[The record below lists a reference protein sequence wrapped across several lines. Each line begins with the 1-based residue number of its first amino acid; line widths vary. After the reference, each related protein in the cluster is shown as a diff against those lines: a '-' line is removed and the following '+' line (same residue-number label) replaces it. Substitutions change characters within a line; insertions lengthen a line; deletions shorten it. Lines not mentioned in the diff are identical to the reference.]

1 MTENSI
7 SLREKVGRILC
18 EFGNDERIFVLDT
31 DLAKSTTTAEF
42 RSQYPNRF
50 LEMGISEQSA
60 MSVASGLAIE
70 GKIPFYVSFALFT
83 TGTAWTQLRQACY
96 SNLNVKVIGT
106 HPGLDDGPDG
116 ASHHANE
123 DLALTRALPGIT
135 ILTPASVEDLRDSI
149 ALAINTDGPF
159 YIRVAR
165 DTVPVLDIPHT
176 PVKIGKTIVNYDD
189 GNDLAI
195 FYEGTAMKAAFEGY
209 CALKHQGFQCKLI
222 NISCLKPIDV
232 DTLCS
237 VAETVK
243 GVVTVENHSVMA
255 GLGGAVAEVLMNA
268 DISVKFAQVGIQ
280 DVFTESGAIAD
291 LKRKYGIYGENVAEC
306 AKALLK

>member
-1 MTENSI
+1 MTENLI

-60 MSVASGLAIE
+60 MSVASGLVIE
-70 GKIPFYVSFALFT
+70 GEIPFYVSFALFT

-165 DTVPVLDIPHT
+165 DAVPVLDIPHT

-209 CALKHQGFQCKLI
+209 CTLKCEGFQCKLI
-222 NISCLKPIDV
+222 NISCLKPIDT